1 MLDALRKG
9 GLEDKLSTL
18 PHGVDTAVN
27 KEFEEDGVE
36 FSGGEGQKLVTARA
50 YYKDAPVVIL
60 DEPTAALDP
69 LSENEVYMRFH
80 EIMQGK
86 TAIFISH
93 RLAST
98 RFCDRIAVFADGRI
112 IEYGTHDQLMAS
124 GGLYSEMFSK
134 QAEYYKNKE
143 ASV

>member
-1 MLDALRKG
+1 M
-9 GLEDKLSTL
+9 
-18 PHGVDTAVN
+18 
-27 KEFEEDGVE
+27 
-36 FSGGEGQKLVTARA
+36 VTARA

-124 GGLYSEMFSK
+124 GGLYNEMFSK